1 MRDPIGEQRQQDR
14 HSARRRRRAPG
25 RWRREDGQALLEFA
39 LVLPVLLLI
48 LTAILQFGLVFN
60 KYITLTDAV
69 RSGARELALG
79 RGLDDPCDP
88 AITQTVNSAVGTGL
102 TSSEVTPTLT
112 SPDTCGTGAVGSY
125 TGGSEAQGDQAT
137 VQASLP
143 YTINVFGF
151 KFKPFTLT
159 ASASDAVE

>member
-1 MRDPIGEQRQQDR
+1 M
-14 HSARRRRRAPG
+14 
-25 RWRREDGQALLEFA
+25 
-39 LVLPVLLLI
+39 LLLI

-102 TSSEVTPTLT
+102 TSS
-112 SPDTCGTGAVGSY
+112 A
-125 TGGSEAQGDQAT
+125 GDA
-137 VQASLP
+137 
-143 YTINVFGF
+143 
-151 KFKPFTLT
+151 
-159 ASASDAVE
+159 DADEP